1 MSNIVFLNE
10 SESPPFAQDEI
21 VDMALA
27 VDDICK
33 VLEIPPED
41 APTLKSIAERVV
53 EHARRGER
61 DPEVLAER
69 VISEMRSF
77 ESPIDSPIEMPM
89 GRTLESAVERALAGE
104 LFPEPSTAE
113 PRSDESAGD
122 THAAATAEA
131 PRTGE
136 KVD

>member
-1 MSNIVFLNE
+1 MNNIVFLNE
-10 SESPPFAQDEI
+10 SESPSFAQDEI

-27 VDDICK
+27 VDDVCK

-69 VISEMRSF
+69 VISELRQV
-77 ESPIDSPIEMPM
+77 ESPETHQVESSVEQPM

-104 LFPEPSTAE
+104 LLPEQSTAE
-113 PRSDESAGD
+113 PRSDESAD
-122 THAAATAEA
+122 A
-131 PRTGE
+131 PRRGD
-136 KVD
+136 KV

>member
-1 MSNIVFLNE
+1 MSSNIVFLNE

-27 VDDICK
+27 VDDVCK
-33 VLEIPPED
+33 VLEIPTED
-41 APTLKSIAERVV
+41 APTLKSIAARVV

-69 VISEMRSF
+69 VISELRSVESPETHQV
-77 ESPIDSPIEMPM
+77 ESPIEEPM

-104 LFPEPSTAE
+104 MFPEQSTAE
-113 PRSDESAGD
+113 PRPDES
-122 THAAATAEA
+122 AEA
-131 PRTGE
+131 PRSGQ
-136 KVD
+136 KAD